1 MIVNDNNSGNLNVK
15 SAITLAISFIL
26 VEGYFFSPIYFIYK
40 FKNKIISLY
49 ELPFAQVFINL
60 LNCLIYTIISLQTI
74 IDKNQSIDIQKIV
87 TNGIGTIICLIVLL
101 SLYITYTKFSNKNLF
116 LYMFTT
122 VNIIFEI
129 IFYALA
135 FYEKSGTKNED
146 EKEKQNNPLMIVT
159 MVTNSL
165 MYASINIHLYFAIKQ
180 KRYDKIPILSSVL
193 GLLASIGWF
202 CYALIRWKEGD
213 DDAQTMIGN
222 AVGIIV
228 LVPPIVTYIFLKIK
242 YGDQFIAVRREET
255 PEEAKER
262 IENLESNLSKESRET
277 LSGFGEGKVE
287 GKKILKRSRKNSA
300 QIERSKEMKMREKLI
315 EENEFIA

>member
-1 MIVNDNNSGNLNVK
+1 MILKDEKKGTLDLK
-15 SAITLAISFIL
+15 SAITLAISFVL
-26 VEGYFFSPIYFIYK
+26 VEGYFISPIYFIYK

-74 IDKNQSIDIQKIV
+74 IDKNQSIDIQKLI

-129 IFYALA
+129 IFYFLA
-135 FYEKSGTKNED
+135 FYEK
-146 EKEKQNNPLMIVT
+146 PLMIVT

-165 MYASINIHLYFAIKQ
+165 MYASINIHVYFAIKQ

-193 GLLASIGWF
+193 GILASIGWF

-242 YGDQFIAVRREET
+242 YGEQFIAVRREET

-262 IENLESNLSKESRET
+262 IENLEANLSKESRET